1 MKFVTAALFMLLG
14 KSVLLSAT
22 FQAASV
28 SMAAINAAI
37 ARASD
42 GDTVV
47 VPAGVANWTDTLE
60 VTKGITIKGAG
71 TTNTN
76 TGTVTDATV
85 LLDNVPRGTGQSAA
99 LIKATLA
106 PNQSFRLTGFTF
118 RPGTTSTKANNGAV
132 RLSGKCF
139 SVRIDHCHFEKLYQA
154 DQIHT
159 YGWLYGVVDHCV
171 IDCRGGCTSLKI
183 WHDTWADRTKGD
195 GSWAEPS
202 YWGSDKF
209 IFIEDNIIR
218 NMESGIVQT
227 NGNIDSKMGG
237 RYVAR
242 YNDFYNTVG
251 PGSHGTEAAP
261 QRGHRASESYHN
273 VFHWTFPGSGGQLR
287 SGTALYHDNVYTGAP
302 LNGGIALK
310 EYREF
315 TPFKRFGGA
324 YGDNSWDLND
334 KHAPNGGVVPLGGTV
349 KDPGLYATGRHAG
362 ANGSFTLVVAGSPWT
377 RNQWIGYEVVNLD
390 EPHQHTSYCNAY
402 VVSNTS
408 NTITFPENDTPE
420 FQPALAFDTGDRFEI
435 RKVIA
440 ALDQPGR
447 GEGKLISSN
456 SAPVWPAQVS
466 DPVYSWNNK
475 YLPDNTNVDVGS
487 GCSSIREN
495 RDFYN
500 NTPKPG
506 YVPYTYPHPLVK

>member
-14 KSVLLSAT
+14 KSVVLSAT

-47 VPAGVANWTDTLE
+47 VPAGVA
-60 VTKGITIKGAG
+60 KAG

-195 GSWAEPS
+195 
-202 YWGSDKF
+202 
-209 IFIEDNIIR
+209 
-218 NMESGIVQT
+218 
-227 NGNIDSKMGG
+227 
-237 RYVAR
+237 
-242 YNDFYNTVG
+242 
-251 PGSHGTEAAP
+251 
-261 QRGHRASESYHN
+261 
-273 VFHWTFPGSGGQLR
+273 
-287 SGTALYHDNVYTGAP
+287 
-302 LNGGIALK
+302 
-310 EYREF
+310 
-315 TPFKRFGGA
+315 
-324 YGDNSWDLND
+324 
-334 KHAPNGGVVPLGGTV
+334 
-349 KDPGLYATGRHAG
+349 
-362 ANGSFTLVVAGSPWT
+362 
-377 RNQWIGYEVVNLD
+377 
-390 EPHQHTSYCNAY
+390 
-402 VVSNTS
+402 
-408 NTITFPENDTPE
+408 
-420 FQPALAFDTGDRFEI
+420 
-435 RKVIA
+435 
-440 ALDQPGR
+440 
-447 GEGKLISSN
+447 
-456 SAPVWPAQVS
+456 
-466 DPVYSWNNK
+466 
-475 YLPDNTNVDVGS
+475 
-487 GCSSIREN
+487 
-495 RDFYN
+495 
-500 NTPKPG
+500 
-506 YVPYTYPHPLVK
+506 